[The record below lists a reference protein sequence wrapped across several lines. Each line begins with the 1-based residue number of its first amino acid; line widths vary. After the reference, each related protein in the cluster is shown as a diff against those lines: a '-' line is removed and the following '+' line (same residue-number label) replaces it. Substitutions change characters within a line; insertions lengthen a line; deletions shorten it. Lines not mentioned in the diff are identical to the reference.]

1 MSKATGAHRAN
12 NQLIQGEMNEQR
24 GDLVTE
30 WHESRVSHGYCDR
43 FCG

>member
-1 MSKATGAHRAN
+1 MSKATGADRAN
-12 NQLIQGEMNEQR
+12 NQVIQREMNEQPAIWI
-24 GDLVTE
+24 TE